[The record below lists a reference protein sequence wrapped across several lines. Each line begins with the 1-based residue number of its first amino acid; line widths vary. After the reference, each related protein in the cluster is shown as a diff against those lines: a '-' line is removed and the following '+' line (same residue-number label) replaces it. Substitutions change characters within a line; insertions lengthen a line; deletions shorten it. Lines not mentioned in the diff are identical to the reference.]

1 MNDINKEQ
9 SKKELEQTY
18 DDMEKLNKEINRIGS
33 NLEYSHNKLLYIIE
47 EVINNSGNTDEC
59 SRYID
64 LYDLI
69 KDNSNDICDFVDE
82 QTEHIKSYSREIED
96 KIMLINKEC
105 ENEQESNDILDLEEG
120 DV

>member
-9 SKKELEQTY
+9 SKIELEQTY
-18 DDMEKLNKEINRIGS
+18 DEIQKLNKEINHIGS
-33 NLEYSHNKLLYIIE
+33 NLEYSHNKLLDILE
-47 EVINNSGNTDEC
+47 EVINNSGNPDEC

-69 KDNSNDICDFVDE
+69 KDNSNDICDFVNE
-82 QTEHIKSYSREIED
+82 QTEQIKSCGKEIED

-105 ENEQESNDILDLEEG
+105 KNE
-120 DV
+120 